1 MGFFYILIG
10 LFVLCFLFIFTKN
23 NKDLAWLSVIP
34 LLIMF
39 FAGLIV
45 LVAPTDDDI
54 FIEKYELYKSI
65 DIDNHQEPKVRYNI
79 TKEIISINESINYN
93 KELLDNKFFSVF
105 ASDDIA
111 ELELIELRY

>member
-10 LFVLCFLFIFTKN
+10 LFVLCFLFIFTKD
-23 NKDLAWLSVIP
+23 NKEWAWLSVIP

-45 LVAPTDDDI
+45 LIEPTDDDI

-65 DIDNHQEPKVRYNI
+65 DIDNHQDPKVRYKI
-79 TKEIISINESINYN
+79 AKEIISINESINYN
-93 KELLDNKFFSVF
+93 KELLDNEFFSVF
-105 ASDDIA
+105 ASEDIA
-111 ELELIELRY
+111 ELELIELKY